1 VLRHIECEFYGG
13 IFTNFEFEMRSF
25 PLLSLLSFTLNFKLR
40 LDEFADA
47 HIGQQRE
54 QRKERK
60 VKAMWRNEMKIPEG
74 VGFYSICRLF
84 VLFCT
89 FIHATGYINIF
100 SERNQTTLFHLLFNF
115 LSQLSLLKVIPKT
128 F

>member
-74 VGFYSICRLF
+74 VGFYCFIQFNMSVVCPFLYFYPCDRLYKY
-84 VLFCT
+84 LF
-89 FIHATGYINIF
+89 
-100 SERNQTTLFHLLFNF
+100 
-115 LSQLSLLKVIPKT
+115 
-128 F
+128 